1 MKSCEKM
8 YRSFT
13 FPLQIVLTR
22 WNMWLDVCV
31 SNLDYMTKDINTF
44 DSPET
49 TKSVNH

>member
-1 MKSCEKM
+1 M

-13 FPLQIVLTR
+13 FPFQIVLTR
-22 WNMWLDVCV
+22 WNMWLDVVTFCV
-31 SNLDYMTKDINTF
+31 LNLDYMTKDINTF